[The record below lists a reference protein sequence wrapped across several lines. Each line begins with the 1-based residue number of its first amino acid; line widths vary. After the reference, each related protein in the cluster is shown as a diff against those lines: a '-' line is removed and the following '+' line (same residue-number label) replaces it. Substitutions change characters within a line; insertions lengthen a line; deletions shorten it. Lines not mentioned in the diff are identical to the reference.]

1 MFETVTKPIRVLVRD
16 LKSDDIRQSR
26 DAVVRAMLLLE
37 WDAQGFLDKSVSVA
51 FPQQGLYDSL
61 PTPDNVLDL
70 INGIKELLVNAKL
83 PEEIRQSILWALSK
97 SNRQEAT
104 ALVSVYQRSELDID
118 NG

>member
-1 MFETVTKPIRVLVRD
+1 VTEPIQILIRD
-16 LKSDDIRQSR
+16 LASDDIRQSR

-37 WDAQGFLDKSVSVA
+37 WDAQGFLDKSVAVG
-51 FPQQGLYDSL
+51 FPQQGLYDSQ
-61 PTPDNVLDL
+61 PNTGNVLDL

-83 PEEIRQSILWALSK
+83 PEEIQKSILWALTK

-104 ALVSVYQRSELDID
+104 AVVNVYQRSESHVE